1 MIVELYAKSDV
12 GRVRRGNE
20 DNFLVLDLST
30 AANMDRR
37 RWRNPAPENLTRFDL
52 GDKGLVLVVSD
63 GMGGALAGD
72 VASRMA
78 VDSVRE
84 MLDGRT
90 EDGLRSESRPRRVSE
105 ERHSLRQPRHS
116 SEEPGRLALRGHGR
130 DVYWRRVRGDSLDL
144 VQVGDSRGY
153 VIRKDQ
159 IRLATKDQSLV
170 QQLVDVGQISESEA
184 ETHMFRNVIL
194 QALGAQSEV
203 TPVTGK
209 IRLRQDDL
217 VLLCSDGLSGK
228 LRAEDIQRIVLDSN
242 GDLAKACDAL
252 IEEANNRGGEDN
264 ITVVLAR
271 FLVTISKH
279 PPAIE
284 ITIELP
290 PLEEDKTLDDTY
302 EADTEPQNRARRQH
316 EWSHSYP
323 ALSLFVVSPFVQAPV
338 GFATDPLHID
348 RRAFNTLNTNSF
360 ACFEWRFARR
370 RISGPRRSKHFHR
383 AFLQRSLTRRNHRP
397 NLSRQRIHT
406 PA

>member
-1 MIVELYAKSDV
+1 MIVELFAKSDV

-30 AANMDRR
+30 EQTWTGTEGAV
-37 RWRNPAPENLTRFDL
+37 PPEKLTRFDL
-52 GDKGLVLVVSD
+52 GNKGLVLVVSD

-84 MLDGRT
+84 MLVGNGG
-90 EDGLRSESRPRRVSE
+90 EDACDPTVDLVECLKNATVYANLAIHVRSQEDSRCAGMGATFTGAAVK
-105 ERHSLRQPRHS
+105 
-116 SEEPGRLALRGHGR
+116 GN
-130 DVYWRRVRGDSLDL
+130 SLDL

-153 VIRKDQ
+153 VIRRDQ

-170 QQLVDVGQISESEA
+170 QQLVDVGQISETEA

-209 IRLRQDDL
+209 IRLRQGDL

-228 LRAEDIQRIVLDSN
+228 LRAEDIQQIVVGSN

-252 IEEANNRGGEDN
+252 IDEANNRGGEDN

-271 FLVTISKH
+271 FLGDDLEAPNT
-279 PPAIE
+279 E
-284 ITIELP
+284 RITIELP
-290 PLEEDKTLDDTY
+290 PLEEDKTLDDNY
-302 EADTEPQNRARRQH
+302 EADTEPQ
-316 EWSHSYP
+316 
-323 ALSLFVVSPFVQAPV
+323 
-338 GFATDPLHID
+338 
-348 RRAFNTLNTNSF
+348 
-360 ACFEWRFARR
+360 
-370 RISGPRRSKHFHR
+370 
-383 AFLQRSLTRRNHRP
+383 
-397 NLSRQRIHT
+397 
-406 PA
+406 

>member
-1 MIVELYAKSDV
+1 MIVELYGKSDV

-30 AANMDRR
+30 EQTWTGADGAT
-37 RWRNPAPENLTRFDL
+37 PPENLTRLNL

-78 VDSVRE
+78 VDSVRK
-84 MLDGRT
+84 MLMGEGDAVCSPDLDLVECLKNAT
-90 EDGLRSESRPRRVSE
+90 HYANNAIHLKSQEDSRCA
-105 ERHSLRQPRHS
+105 
-116 SEEPGRLALRGHGR
+116 GMGATFTGAAIRGE
-130 DVYWRRVRGDSLDL
+130 SLDF

-153 VIRKDQ
+153 VIRKDH

-203 TPVTGK
+203 NPVTGR

-228 LRAEDIQRIVLDSN
+228 LRAEDIQQIVLNSK
-242 GDLAKACDAL
+242 GDLSKACDAL
-252 IEEANNRGGEDN
+252 IDEANNRGGEDN
-264 ITVVLAR
+264 ITVVLAH
-271 FLVTISKH
+271 FSGDDLE
-279 PPAIE
+279 PPATDR

-302 EADTEPQNRARRQH
+302 EADTEPQ
-316 EWSHSYP
+316 
-323 ALSLFVVSPFVQAPV
+323 
-338 GFATDPLHID
+338 
-348 RRAFNTLNTNSF
+348 
-360 ACFEWRFARR
+360 
-370 RISGPRRSKHFHR
+370 
-383 AFLQRSLTRRNHRP
+383 
-397 NLSRQRIHT
+397 
-406 PA
+406 

>member
-30 AANMDRR
+30 EQTWTGGADG
-37 RWRNPAPENLTRFDL
+37 NPPPENLTRFDL

-78 VDSVRE
+78 VDSVRKTLVGE
-84 MLDGRT
+84 GDAACDPDLDLVECLKSAT
-90 EDGLRSESRPRRVSE
+90 HYANTAIHLRSQEDSRCA
-105 ERHSLRQPRHS
+105 
-116 SEEPGRLALRGHGR
+116 GMGATFTGAA
-130 DVYWRRVRGDSLDL
+130 VRGDNLDL

-203 TPVTGK
+203 QPVTGR

-228 LRAEDIQRIVLDSN
+228 LRAEDIQHIVVNSRN
-242 GDLAKACDAL
+242 DLSKACDAL

-271 FLVTISKH
+271 FSGDDLEAPSTDR
-279 PPAIE
+279 

-302 EADTEPQNRARRQH
+302 
-316 EWSHSYP
+316 
-323 ALSLFVVSPFVQAPV
+323 SPD
-338 GFATDPLHID
+338 TDP
-348 RRAFNTLNTNSF
+348 
-360 ACFEWRFARR
+360 
-370 RISGPRRSKHFHR
+370 
-383 AFLQRSLTRRNHRP
+383 Q
-397 NLSRQRIHT
+397 
-406 PA
+406 